1 MGSGTVQAIIA
12 LTQLVSVIN
21 EASATAARITD
32 TIERARSEDRDV
44 TDDELAAIQAETD
57 AKHEEVLDLLRRAAR
72 A

>member
-32 TIERARSEDRDV
+32 TIERARSEDRDI